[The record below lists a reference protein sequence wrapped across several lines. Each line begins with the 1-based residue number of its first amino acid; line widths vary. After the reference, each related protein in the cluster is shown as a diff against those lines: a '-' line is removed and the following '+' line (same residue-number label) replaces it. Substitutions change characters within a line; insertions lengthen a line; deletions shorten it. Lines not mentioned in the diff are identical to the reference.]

1 MVESI
6 EMCIY
11 RLDSAITPSSQR
23 ILDFTNDVL
32 ERGFGPLSQEASI
45 CLISPL
51 SGPCPSVIEPV
62 FFQRLLN
69 FFHNNLLQADEFDLF
84 ECTADSLGTTSR
96 NIRRESFN
104 KALRPVMETINN
116 VITNKDCCT
125 LNHLRVVIILLA
137 DLNIS
142 QRPYF
147 LPFVPASL
155 DLARAAAQS
164 RIDPSDLDMCDDLA
178 DVQTAVLRLFNKLYE
193 SEGFDNIRQF
203 GESHI
208 LPTLVTCA
216 ASVSQSEDFGMGFVG
231 SVIDFIKFFNLSKS
245 PLFSPTGPCAGFF
258 NVIQSVRIEVC
269 EESACAKCN
278 EGLALLR

>member
-1 MVESI
+1 
-6 EMCIY
+6 
-11 RLDSAITPSSQR
+11 
-23 ILDFTNDVL
+23 
-32 ERGFGPLSQEASI
+32 
-45 CLISPL
+45 
-51 SGPCPSVIEPV
+51 
-62 FFQRLLN
+62 
-69 FFHNNLLQADEFDLF
+69 
-84 ECTADSLGTTSR
+84 
-96 NIRRESFN
+96 
-104 KALRPVMETINN
+104 METINN
-116 VITNKDCCT
+116 VITIKDCCT
-125 LNHLRVVIILLA
+125 LNHLRVFIILLA
-137 DLNIS
+137 DLSIS
-142 QRPYF
+142 QCPYF

-164 RIDPSDLDMCDDLA
+164 RIDPSGLDMCDDLA
-178 DVQTAVLRLFNKLYE
+178 DVQTAVLLLFNKLYE

-231 SVIDFIKFFNLSKS
+231 SVIDFIKFINLSKS

-278 EGLALLR
+278 EALALLR